1 MNFITGIQERKWGYN
16 YTNLKG
22 LEKVNGE
29 MSLIMTIYNMKRTLN
44 ILGFDTLME
53 KLKNW
58 QPNYPNDE
66 NKSKKGTKIVFL
78 NLKNYSKTLQVA

>member
-1 MNFITGIQERKWGYN
+1 
-16 YTNLKG
+16 
-22 LEKVNGE
+22 
-29 MSLIMTIYNMKRTLN
+29 MKRTIN

-66 NKSKKGTKIVFL
+66 NKSKKGTKIVFI